1 MRIVWTLLKIIIVL
15 AIAIPLAMFV
25 LATTLGVLGAML
37 GLAFLALKLAIVA
50 LIVVGG
56 FKLLSRIFGGKRT
69 PELPASRALPPV
81 DPHYAAAMRELD
93 RELGETSRP

>member
-1 MRIVWTLLKIIIVL
+1 MRTIWTLLKIIIVL

-25 LATTLGVLGAML
+25 LATTLGVLGAIL
-37 GLAFLALKLAIVA
+37 GLAFLALKLAIIA
-50 LIVVGG
+50 LLVLGG

-69 PELPASRALPPV
+69 PELPAAMSLPPV

-93 RELGETSRP
+93 LELGESARH